1 MTDDPTLRI
10 DEDAVLGLVTAI
22 VDLEYL
28 GRRRDREI
36 HAPGRMLE
44 TVQSHLQS
52 TRAKD
57 LRVELRDNDWLS
69 MDGGVRES
77 RPSCRILINTPVT
90 ELLDD
95 AATRPVLHIASQGA
109 PATS

>member
-28 GRRRDREI
+28 GRRRDCEI

-57 LRVELRDNDWLS
+57 LRVELAITTGYS
-69 MDGGVRES
+69 SE
-77 RPSCRILINTPVT
+77 RPRQTV
-90 ELLDD
+90 
-95 AATRPVLHIASQGA
+95 
-109 PATS
+109 PALVAVY